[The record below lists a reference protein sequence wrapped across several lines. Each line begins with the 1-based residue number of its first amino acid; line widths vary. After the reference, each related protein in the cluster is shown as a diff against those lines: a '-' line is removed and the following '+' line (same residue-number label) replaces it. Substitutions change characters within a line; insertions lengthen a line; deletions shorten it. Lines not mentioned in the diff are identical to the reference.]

1 MYLNGY
7 SLNLNGG
14 SSGNGLT
21 VYGGTDTGMF
31 QETTLTVNST
41 GTGTWNFYGGNQNG
55 GNLAGNPT
63 IVINNTRSGL
73 NTLSGGAN
81 IGTVTGNTSLVVNDS
96 GGRISF
102 NLWGRLWDQRNT
114 ANVTGNVSTKVA
126 ITNAAT
132 GFQLKY
138 VLWRCSIRKYWWKS
152 NKRYFWIWPLVYSG
166 SAFYWWLF
174 PRRYRNES
182 CD

>member
-1 MYLNGY
+1 
-7 SLNLNGG
+7 
-14 SSGNGLT
+14 
-21 VYGGTDTGMF
+21 MF
-31 QETTLTVNST
+31 QENPTLTVNST

-96 GGRISF
+96 GGRIASIYGGGYGT
-102 NLWGRLWDQRNT
+102 NATNT

-132 GFQLKY
+132 GFQLSTYYGGVQYGNIGGK
-138 VLWRCSIRKYWWKS
+138 VTNDI
-152 NKRYFWIWPLVYSG
+152 SG
-166 SAFYWWLF
+166 YGRWYTAGQRFIGAL
-174 PRRYRNES
+174 PVAI
-182 CD
+182 